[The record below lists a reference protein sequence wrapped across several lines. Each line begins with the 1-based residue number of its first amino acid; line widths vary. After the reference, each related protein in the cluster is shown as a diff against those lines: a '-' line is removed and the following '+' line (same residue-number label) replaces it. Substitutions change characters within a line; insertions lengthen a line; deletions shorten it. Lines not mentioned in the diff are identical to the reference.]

1 VAESMGH
8 ERERENILSWLAEVV
23 RRGDYRE
30 AAQWLETLAAGD
42 ERFDFTGEHIA
53 SRWHERARR
62 SRVGER
68 LPDPLT
74 VEGATADYR
83 GLFGALLRHSFDG
96 IVLNARESRLI
107 LEASESFCALTGY
120 TREELIGRTSVEL
133 GLVADDERRAEV
145 TGRADQGLEGLY
157 ETQLRRKDGEIPLV
171 EFSHQLMPGNEL
183 VLTIARDVTNRR
195 SSKEPL
201 PHE

>member
-30 AAQWLETLAAGD
+30 AAQWLDTLAAGD
-42 ERFDFTGEHIA
+42 ERFDFTREHIA

-74 VEGATADYR
+74 VEGAAADYR
-83 GLFGALLRHSFDG
+83 GLFGAL
-96 IVLNARESRLI
+96 
-107 LEASESFCALTGY
+107 
-120 TREELIGRTSVEL
+120 
-133 GLVADDERRAEV
+133 
-145 TGRADQGLEGLY
+145 
-157 ETQLRRKDGEIPLV
+157 
-171 EFSHQLMPGNEL
+171 
-183 VLTIARDVTNRR
+183 
-195 SSKEPL
+195 
-201 PHE
+201 

>member
-62 SRVGER
+62 SRVSER

-74 VEGATADYR
+74 VEGATADHR
-83 GLFGALLRHSFDG
+83 GLFGAL
-96 IVLNARESRLI
+96 
-107 LEASESFCALTGY
+107 
-120 TREELIGRTSVEL
+120 
-133 GLVADDERRAEV
+133 
-145 TGRADQGLEGLY
+145 
-157 ETQLRRKDGEIPLV
+157 
-171 EFSHQLMPGNEL
+171 
-183 VLTIARDVTNRR
+183 
-195 SSKEPL
+195 
-201 PHE
+201 